1 MNSAIQNNLTKVP
14 ETMLIPLRARYNET
28 KRPHGIIRDPK
39 SVEILDRIEPFFE
52 GRREVSILS
61 QMGGCA
67 YGYSRSPHLAIP
79 RKAPQWIRG

>member
-52 GRREVSILS
+52 GRREVSRKWEWLCVRIFWI
-61 QMGGCA
+61 A
-67 YGYSRSPHLAIP
+67 SPCNS
-79 RKAPQWIRG
+79 